1 MDAVEL
7 LRSRYGAA
15 PEAVVRA
22 PGRVNL
28 IGEHLDYTLLP
39 VLPLAMQHGITVAAT
54 PTATG
59 RVRAASADFPGELDV
74 PLDDPEPPVGWA
86 RFVWAA
92 SREAGSSG
100 ADLAVAGDLFAD
112 GGLSSS
118 SSLTVALIAALSSLE
133 GDDLVLAAS
142 RAERAV
148 GIEGGLMDQSVIVH
162 GRPGTALRIDF
173 DPLRH
178 RPVPIPASIRI
189 VAAHSGERAP
199 KSAEIRDAFDGRVAG
214 GRLAAALLGVDLG
227 VDPGR
232 PPLLGRI
239 ADASGIDGA
248 VARLPETLA
257 PESGPG
263 VPDDFVRLT
272 ARRLDP
278 AAPVPVR
285 AVAAHVVS
293 EARRVD
299 AVEVALGLEDLGEVG
314 RLLDASHVSLAGYG
328 ATTAGLDT
336 VCEAMRRA
344 GAAGARM
351 TGAGWGGFAVAVC
364 DPASVGAV
372 VDAAIDATGGPAF
385 EVVPSGGM
393 RR

>member
-1 MDAVEL
+1 VDAVEL
-7 LRSRYGAA
+7 FRSRYGTA
-15 PEAVVRA
+15 PHEVVRA

-39 VLPLAMQHGITVAAT
+39 VLPVAMQHGITVAAT
-54 PTATG
+54 RTANG
-59 RVRAASADFPGELDV
+59 RVRATSANVTGELDLDLEDSAV
-74 PLDDPEPPVGWA
+74 PAGWH
-86 RFVWAA
+86 RYVWAA
-92 SREAGSSG
+92 AREAGSSG
-100 ADLAVAGDLFAD
+100 AEIAVAGDLLAD

-118 SSLTVALIAALSSLE
+118 SALTVALIAALSDLA
-133 GDDLVLAAS
+133 GDALVLAAS

-162 GRPGTALRIDF
+162 GRPGTALRIEF

-178 RPVPIPASIRI
+178 RTVPIPSSIRI
-189 VAAHSGERAP
+189 VAAHSGQRAP
-199 KSAEIRDAFDGRVAG
+199 KSAAIRDAFDVRVSGGRV
-214 GRLAAALLGVDLG
+214 AAALLGVDLG

-239 ADASGIDGA
+239 AHTAGIDDA
-248 VARLPETLA
+248 ITRLPETL
-257 PESGPG
+257 
-263 VPDDFVRLT
+263 VPDTAPADLEDLVRFT

-278 AAPVPVR
+278 AEPVPVR
-285 AVAAHVVS
+285 AVAEHVIG

-299 AVEVALGLEDLGEVG
+299 AVEAALVSGEIGEVG
-314 RLLDASHVSLAGYG
+314 RLLDASHVSLIRYG
-328 ATTAGLDT
+328 ATTAALDA
-336 VCEAMRRA
+336 VCAAMRRA

-364 DPASVGAV
+364 DAAA
-372 VDAAIDATGGPAF
+372 VDAVIRAAIEETGGPAF